1 MNGIQKLGNLNQ
13 NGAPDPMYHSGW
25 GDFSPFRTEDPCDK
39 MPTNLTTSSNGGN
52 TAVIMSWDTP
62 ENGAPDH
69 YFLEL
74 TNTTTGQQ
82 FQWNNIPGTATSK
95 AKYNQNIGDVFAW
108 KIRGACG
115 TNGTSWATSFSETEY
130 YILGGARL
138 ENLELSEIE
147 LSPNPS
153 RGIFNISFETA
164 KNSSFDITI
173 SNYLGK
179 EVYSKK
185 FNTKDDIFNKSID
198 ISSYAYGIYLLTVK
212 TTTGLINKRVVIQ

>member
-1 MNGIQKLGNLNQ
+1 
-13 NGAPDPMYHSGW
+13 
-25 GDFSPFRTEDPCDK
+25 
-39 MPTNLTTSSNGGN
+39 
-52 TAVIMSWDTP
+52 MSWDTP
-62 ENGAPDH
+62 ESGAPDH

-138 ENLELSEIE
+138 EKEELSKVE

-153 RGIFNISFETA
+153 RGIFNVGFEVPR
-164 KNSSFDITI
+164 NSTVDITI
-173 SNYLGK
+173 ANYLGK
-179 EVYSKK
+179 EVYSEQ
-185 FNTKDDIFNKSID
+185 FNPQEDVFEKSID
-198 ISSYAYGIYLLTVK
+198 ISSNANGIYLLTIK
-212 TTTGLINKRVVIQ
+212 TNTGLINKRVVIQ